1 MKRALRLA
9 FVLPALLACAPAVAE
24 PTKKPAQPIRYVTL
38 DKMIRDYAAQARA
51 HAARPKPA
59 PAVVVAQR

>member
-24 PTKKPAQPIRYVTL
+24 PAKKPVQPIRYVTL
-38 DKMIRDYAAQARA
+38 DKMIRAYAAQARE
-51 HAARPKPA
+51 HALRKKPA